1 MTEENLK
8 SVRRGS
14 RSGDWGAGE
23 GEGGE
28 RIRSR
33 GSLERGTP
41 WGGGER
47 GSKALATGF
56 TPVESRHLSVRTCFS
71 KNVRFSTEKRNVV
84 RPRSFSPSP
93 SPYLPSIPPL
103 FLSSRLTRLFLVPVP
118 FSSLPFS
125 PSSSSSPSSLGLSV
139 SLSLSLSPSL
149 PPWLRVDEREE
160 DSFLCFAGN
169 RFLSYVKLQDGS
181 STFLPRGSL
190 FLLLP
195 KFIGGNVLF
204 TL

>member
-1 MTEENLK
+1 M
-8 SVRRGS
+8 
-14 RSGDWGAGE
+14 

-28 RIRSR
+28 WIRSR
-33 GSLERGTP
+33 GGSLE
-41 WGGGER
+41 GGGER
-47 GSKALATGF
+47 EDRRLWQQVSPPWKAAIFRFVRAFRKTFAFLPGEEERKASLALF
-56 TPVESRHLSVRTCFS
+56 LLSPLPLSSPPFLLFS
-71 KNVRFSTEKRNVV
+71 SPRVSAVFFSY
-84 RPRSFSPSP
+84 PFLLSFS
-93 SPYLPSIPPL
+93 LL
-103 FLSSRLTRLFLVPVP
+103 RLFLPP
-118 FSSLPFS
+118 LLFFLSRSLSSLFS
-125 PSSSSSPSSLGLSV
+125 LFL
-139 SLSLSLSPSL
+139 SL

>member
-1 MTEENLK
+1 MARSIRGAVTEENLK
-8 SVRRGS
+8 SVGRER
-14 RSGDWGAGE
+14 RSGGWGLE
-23 GEGGE
+23 EGGE
-28 RIRSR
+28 WIRSR
-33 GSLERGTP
+33 GGSLEGGAAGREDRRLWQQVSPP
-41 WGGGER
+41 WKAAIFRFVRAFRKTFAFLPREEER
-47 GSKALATGF
+47 KASLF
-56 TPVESRHLSVRTCFS
+56 FS
-71 KNVRFSTEKRNVV
+71 F
-84 RPRSFSPSP
+84 PPL
-93 SPYLPSIPPL
+93 LPSIPPL
-103 FLSSRLTRLFLVPVP
+103 FLSARLNRLFLLSFVF
-118 FSSLPFS
+118 FSLL
-125 PSSSSSPSSLGLSV
+125 SSTLL
-139 SLSLSLSPSL
+139 LSLFLSLSL

>member
-1 MTEENLK
+1 M
-8 SVRRGS
+8 
-14 RSGDWGAGE
+14 

-28 RIRSR
+28 WIRSR
-33 GSLERGTP
+33 GGSLE
-41 WGGGER
+41 GGGER
-47 GSKALATGF
+47 EDRRLWQQVSPPWKAAIFRFVRAFRKTFAFLPGEEERKASLALF
-56 TPVESRHLSVRTCFS
+56 LLS
-71 KNVRFSTEKRNVV
+71 
-84 RPRSFSPSP
+84 PPP
-93 SPYLPSIPPL
+93 LLPSIPPL
-103 FLSSRLTRLFLVPVP
+103 FLSARLGRLFLVPIP
-118 FSSLPFS
+118 SLLLSPSSFS
-125 PSSSSSPSSLGLSV
+125 PSSPLSFSLALFT
-139 SLSLSLSPSL
+139 LSLSLSL

>member
-1 MTEENLK
+1 M
-8 SVRRGS
+8 
-14 RSGDWGAGE
+14 

-28 RIRSR
+28 WIRSR
-33 GSLERGTP
+33 GGSLE
-41 WGGGER
+41 GGGER
-47 GSKALATGF
+47 EDRRLWQQVSPPWKAAIFRFVRAFRKTFAFLPGEEERKASLALF
-56 TPVESRHLSVRTCFS
+56 LLSPPPSSPLHSSSFPLRASR
-71 KNVRFSTEKRNVV
+71 
-84 RPRSFSPSP
+84 PSFSRTHSFYPS
-93 SPYLPSIPPL
+93 
-103 FLSSRLTRLFLVPVP
+103 LSLLRLFLPP
-118 FSSLPFS
+118 LLFFLSRSLSSLFS
-125 PSSSSSPSSLGLSV
+125 LFL
-139 SLSLSLSPSL
+139 SL

-190 FLLLP
+190 FLLLS

>member
-1 MTEENLK
+1 MARSIRGAVTEENLK
-8 SVRRGS
+8 SVGRER
-14 RSGDWGAGE
+14 RSGGWGLE
-23 GEGGE
+23 EGGE
-28 RIRSR
+28 WIRSR
-33 GSLERGTP
+33 GGSLEGGAAGREDRRLWQQVSPP
-41 WGGGER
+41 WKAAIFRFVRAFRKTFAFLPREEER
-47 GSKALATGF
+47 KASLF
-56 TPVESRHLSVRTCFS
+56 FS
-71 KNVRFSTEKRNVV
+71 F
-84 RPRSFSPSP
+84 P
-93 SPYLPSIPPL
+93 
-103 FLSSRLTRLFLVPVP
+103 LSSPPFLL
-118 FSSLPFS
+118 FSSPRVSAVFFS
-125 PSSSSSPSSLGLSV
+125 SPSSSSPSSPPLFSSPSF
-139 SLSLSLSPSL
+139 SLSL